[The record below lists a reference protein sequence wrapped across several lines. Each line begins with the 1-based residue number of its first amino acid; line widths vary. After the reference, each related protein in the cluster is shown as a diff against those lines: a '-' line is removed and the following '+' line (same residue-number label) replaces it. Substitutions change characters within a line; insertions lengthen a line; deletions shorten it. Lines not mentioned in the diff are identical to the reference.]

1 MSDRPTLYRPPSAL
15 EPGWR
20 RPVLILTV
28 LLTAFTTAVAI
39 VFMSAT
45 QVTQRHTAQQFLA
58 RAVTSLLE
66 IDQFVLNAWPAIEA
80 EAAAGNPVMLP
91 GFPISLQLDPAA
103 LSERPEGVS
112 DAVAAS
118 TASLIY
124 DDGLDVLSDS
134 PRAFRLVSRGAAFD
148 GTVGRLSGDG
158 HGLATVS
165 LIVSGTL
172 AILLALATS
181 AQVRGLTRFGAPAI
195 SIGLGA
201 MLVWIAAILAQSAL
215 EGRAESSLDPF
226 AADLWLIAVDAI
238 SLLARNAAIVG
249 LASGVVAALAL
260 AGAGLLRG
268 AEGPTGARSARY
280 R

>member
-1 MSDRPTLYRPPSAL
+1 
-15 EPGWR
+15 
-20 RPVLILTV
+20 
-28 LLTAFTTAVAI
+28 
-39 VFMSAT
+39 MSAT